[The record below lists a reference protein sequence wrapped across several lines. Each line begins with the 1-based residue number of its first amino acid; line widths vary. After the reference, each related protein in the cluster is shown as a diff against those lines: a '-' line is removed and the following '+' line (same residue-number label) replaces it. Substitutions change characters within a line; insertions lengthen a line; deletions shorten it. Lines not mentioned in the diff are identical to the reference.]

1 MDNVEELYTKIH
13 EGRVGRNLGLKT
25 GLPKLDWYTG
35 GFQKGIYK
43 LVYGQSGSGKSS
55 YVIYSDIYRI
65 LKDYP
70 DADITYVY
78 FSLEMNES
86 VLLAKLLSIYLFEE
100 FGIELSF
107 MDLMSIRYKMSDECY
122 NKVIQAREW
131 LSTVSK
137 KIIIFDKQL
146 SASGFYAAMMGILQ
160 ERGKFITSSDKRKTT
175 YIPNDSNAIINVV
188 LDHAGLLTPKEGRD
202 KKQEIDLCSAYCV
215 RFREVCGVSIDFIMQ
230 ENRNAGDINRQKMQ
244 LSETTL
250 DDCKDREPRLEV
262 IWNYLEI

>member
-1 MDNVEELYTKIH
+1 MASVDTLYAKID
-13 EGRVGRNLGLKT
+13 EGRSGRNLGLKT

-70 DADITYVY
+70 DANITYVY

-86 VLLAKLLSIYLFEE
+86 VLLAKILSLYLLEE
-100 FGIELSF
+100 YGLELSF
-107 MDLMSIRYKMSDECY
+107 MDLMSVRKKMSDEY
-122 NKVIQAREW
+122 YEKVLEARKW
-131 LSTVSK
+131 LSSVSQ

-146 SASGFYAAMMGILQ
+146 SADDFYDSMMKILK
-160 ERGKFITSSDKRKTT
+160 ERGIFTISEDGRKTI
-175 YIPNDSNAIINVV
+175 YVPNEPDAIINVV
-188 LDHAGLLTPKEGRD
+188 LDHAGLLTPKGGRD
-202 KKQEIDLCSAYCV
+202 KKQEIDRCSGYCV
-215 RFREVCGVSIDFIMQ
+215 RFREVCGISIDFIMQ

-244 LSETTL
+244 LSEPTL